1 MIRRI
6 FMIGTGLKERGRY
19 NTEDCR
25 RVDHITIEQVIVV
38 HVLRGKGTEDDLAR
52 PVKKYFNSEGE
63 FLFEY
68 DPCYEGESII
78 MPLLS
83 SHQK

>member
-1 MIRRI
+1 
-6 FMIGTGLKERGRY
+6 MIGTGLKERGQY

-25 RVDHITIEQVIVV
+25 RLDHVSIEQVIVV
-38 HVLRGKGTEDDLAR
+38 RVLRGKGTEDDLSR
-52 PVKKYFNSEGE
+52 LVKKYFDSEGN

-78 MPLLS
+78 MPSLS
-83 SHQK
+83 FHLK